1 MRRKQNTA
9 ARFLTRGG
17 ILAKKLYYYPVLHK
31 QLFGLD
37 FQISAAA
44 KQSAFQLFYLRG
56 VFFCKIVTEKRLV
69 FFKVY
74 TPLGTQG
81 KHYILLLAVGPVNLT
96 AVYHRKIVGKNTLK
110 IFVQVEG
117 VRKPYVVYTA

>member
-1 MRRKQNTA
+1 MRRKQNIA
-9 ARFLTRGG
+9 ARLITRGD

-56 VFFCKIVTEKRLV
+56 VF
-69 FFKVY
+69 
-74 TPLGTQG
+74 
-81 KHYILLLAVGPVNLT
+81 
-96 AVYHRKIVGKNTLK
+96 LK
-110 IFVQVEG
+110 IKPEKLFVQNG
-117 VRKPYVVYTA
+117 IDRKSVV